1 MTYPDF
7 LNLWRDA
14 DTEDIEVS
22 TSGSTGAP
30 KRILLP
36 KRLMRMSAWRTIRHF
51 GLDASSALHSCIS
64 PDYIGGKMMAVR
76 AEECG
81 AKLTF
86 APPSNTPELSIG
98 PNERLDL
105 VAVVPSQM
113 WHILQ
118 LPQSARCRFLIGG
131 SPIPTS
137 LRQAIVAKGLDC
149 HESYGM
155 TETASHIALRRIA
168 SGESLFY
175 PLPGVE
181 VSLSDRE
188 TLTIRQGEGVPEI
201 VTNDLAR
208 IHADGGFE
216 ILGRADNVIISGGLK
231 IIPEDVE
238 RRVLPL
244 LQPYGVDAVM
254 LTSLPDAKW
263 GERTVLIVELPAREN
278 ATSLPIPSADTI
290 IGLCRKVLRRHEVPK
305 AVELTSTLPRTPN
318 GKLKRH

>member
-1 MTYPDF
+1 
-7 LNLWRDA
+7 
-14 DTEDIEVS
+14 
-22 TSGSTGAP
+22 
-30 KRILLP
+30 
-36 KRLMRMSAWRTIRHF
+36 
-51 GLDASSALHSCIS
+51 
-64 PDYIGGKMMAVR
+64 MAVR

-86 APPSNTPELSIG
+86 EPPSNTPELPIG

-113 WHILQ
+113 WHIIQ
-118 LPQSARCRFLIGG
+118 LPQAARCRFLIGG
-131 SPIPTS
+131 SPIPPS
-137 LRQAIVAKGLDC
+137 LRRAIVARGLDC

-155 TETASHIALRRIA
+155 TETASHIALRHIT

-175 PLPGVE
+175 PLPDVE

-188 TLTIRQGEGVPEI
+188 TLTIRQGEDEPEI

-244 LQPYGVDAVM
+244 LQSYGVDAVM
-254 LTSLPDAKW
+254 LTSEADDKW
-263 GERTVLIVELPAREN
+263 GERTLLMVELPSSEIGE
-278 ATSLPIPSADTI
+278 THPLPSAATI
-290 IGLCRKVLRRHEVPK
+290 IDLCRKVLKRHEVPK